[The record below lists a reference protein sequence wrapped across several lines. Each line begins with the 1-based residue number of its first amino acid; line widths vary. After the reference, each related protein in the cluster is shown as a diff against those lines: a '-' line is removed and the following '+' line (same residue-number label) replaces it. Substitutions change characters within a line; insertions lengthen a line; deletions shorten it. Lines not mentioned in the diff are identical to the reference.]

1 MKLVSLQLVGKGKQ
15 GWSSEELH
23 FGEHIT
29 HLWGPNGCGKTPIV
43 QSIAFCLGFP
53 CVFRQDIYDHVNY
66 AVLNVEVQGKRL
78 SITRVVGTEVD
89 IEVVEGTSAPQ
100 NFYNDDEY
108 SEYLFELFSLERPDI
123 ISTSNKSTKPY
134 LSTLLPLVYLDQDD
148 GYRGHYYSKFNFIK
162 DQFEE
167 MIRLLFKLPPKNS
180 FNKKK
185 QAIIEKEKL
194 AQLDKSVHLASRRY
208 ENQKEL
214 VSDINKT
221 SEEIYEEI
229 ETLDKELDNL
239 KSFHS
244 NHDDS
249 LNALD
254 KIISSHKRTIHN
266 IDEDIRELHY
276 RTKGVESIIA
286 EINTEVDTLNLNE
299 EARRVFVRSSD
310 LCGSSNCQLFSS
322 SSDSYS
328 KNLLYLRDQIK
339 DLERNAESDLSRID
353 ELKRRR
359 TAVEELTRQIV
370 EERNNAIERT
380 EASALVEAISEIKNQ
395 LFDLQVQQEKLSNLD
410 RLSDIYFDLLSDQRR
425 AVDRVASLSSSRN
438 SVPEIIQLKSR
449 FKQLLIKWLESIGTI
464 NVNLDIKWKKD
475 FVPLFGVESIEQ
487 LKGSTRARVVLAY
500 HAALI
505 ELLLESENVTL
516 DFIILDTPKQHE
528 IHDNDLDNFMITLKK
543 LCKQYSLQVVFS
555 TTEYKYEGDSQDCCW
570 EPKFPGLKQK
580 MFLKAGE

>member
-1 MKLVSLQLVGKGKQ
+1 MKLISLQLVGKGKQ

-78 SITRVVGTEVD
+78 SITRVFGTEVD
-89 IEVVEGTSAPQ
+89 IEVVEGTSVPQ
-100 NFYNDDEY
+100 KFYNDDEY
-108 SEYLFELFSLERPDI
+108 SEYLFELFFLERPDI
-123 ISTSNKSTKPY
+123 ISTANKSIKPY

-167 MIRLLFKLPPKNS
+167 MIRILFKLPPKNS

-194 AQLDKSVHLASRRY
+194 AQLDKAVHLASRRY
-208 ENQKEL
+208 ETQKEL

-229 ETLDKELDNL
+229 EMLDKELDNL

-310 LCGSSNCQLFSS
+310 LCSSSNCQLFSS

-339 DLERNAESDLSRID
+339 DLERNAENDLSRID

-359 TAVEELTRQIV
+359 TAIEELTRQIV
-370 EERNNAIERT
+370 EERNNAIEKT

-395 LFDLQVQQEKLSNLD
+395 LFGLQVQQEKLDNLD
-410 RLSDIYFDLLSDQRR
+410 KLSTIYFDLLSDQRR

-464 NVNLDIKWKKD
+464 NVNLDIKWKND

-505 ELLLESENVTL
+505 ELLLESENVAL

-528 IHDNDLDNFMITLKK
+528 IHDNDLDNFMISLKK

-555 TTEYKYEGDSQDCCW
+555 TTEYKYKGDSQDCCW